1 MCYNGVKGEIQTSAI
16 SAQWLRMRTLSWLLA
31 FGLTAAAGRV
41 VTFDNGPLG
50 MTPPEWTVAMT
61 NHGRA
66 PRWEI
71 VRDMSAATQPYVF
84 AQVSDD
90 PTRDR
95 FPLAVFNAVTFR
107 DGDVSVRMK
116 PVSGREVQAGGLVW
130 RYRDENNYYVAR
142 ANALQHNVQVFKVE
156 NGRRVPLMEGVRHE
170 IPSNAWS
177 IIKVSARGNRFQ
189 VYMDHR
195 RILQGWDNTFMS
207 GGKVGLWTVADSVT
221 YFDDFR
227 INPR

>member
-1 MCYNGVKGEIQTSAI
+1 
-16 SAQWLRMRTLSWLLA
+16 MRTWSWLLA
-31 FGLTAAAGRV
+31 FGLGATAGRV
-41 VTFDNGPLG
+41 INFDNCPLG
-50 MTPPEWTVAMT
+50 KTPAEWTVAMT

-71 VRDMSAATQPYVF
+71 VKDLSAATQPYVF
-84 AQVSDD
+84 AQVSAD
-90 PTRDR
+90 PVRDR
-95 FPLAVFNAVTFR
+95 FPLAIYDGVTFR
-107 DGDVSVRMK
+107 DGEVSVRLK

-130 RYRDENNYYVAR
+130 RYRDENNYYLAR
-142 ANALQHNVQVFKVE
+142 ANALAKNVQVFKVE
-156 NGRRVPLMEGVRHE
+156 NGIRMPLMAGVHHE

-177 IIKVSARGNRFQ
+177 ILKVSAKGNRFQ

-195 RILQGWDNTFMS
+195 RILQGYDNTFRSS
-207 GGKVGLWTVADSVT
+207 GRVGLWTVADSVT